1 MNSHVCL
8 EQLLIDE
15 RQLTLRTF
23 VHFGLLFLIIFLLT
37 VSFGQVLSE
46 VYFLGKTNFT
56 CEAFERFLTSVK
68 AHVTFQIALLCE
80 SSPADSAR
88 VGSLSRV
95 HQVVYP
101 QA

>member
-23 VHFGLLFLIIFLLT
+23 VHLRLLFLIFLLT

-46 VYFLGKTNFT
+46 VYFLGETNFA

-88 VGSLSRV
+88 VGSLSSV